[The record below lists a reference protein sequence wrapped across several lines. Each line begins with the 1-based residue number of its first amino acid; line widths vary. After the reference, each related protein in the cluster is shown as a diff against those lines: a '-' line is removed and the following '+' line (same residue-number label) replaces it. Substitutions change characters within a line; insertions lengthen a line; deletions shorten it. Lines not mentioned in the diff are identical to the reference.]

1 MRETQVRSL
10 GREDPWRRK
19 WQPTPVFLPG
29 KPHRQRSLIGYSP
42 WGRKE
47 SDTTEWLHFTSL
59 HVPYIPGSYAIL
71 FFTAL
76 DFTSITSHI
85 HSWHCFCFTSISSF
99 FLELFLHSFPVAHWA
114 PSNLGSSSFSIL
126 SFCLFILFMGF
137 SRQEYWSGLPLPS
150 PVDHVLSKLS
160 TMNCLFWMALH
171 GTAHSLT
178 ELDKAVVHVIS
189 LISFL

>member
-1 MRETQVRSL
+1 MAKCPPTMWETQVRSL

-29 KPHRQRSLIGYSP
+29 KSHRQRSLIGYSP

-85 HSWHCFCFTSISSF
+85 HNWV
-99 FLELFLHSFPVAHWA
+99 LFLPWLH
-114 PSNLGSSSFSIL
+114 
-126 SFCLFILFMGF
+126 LFILSGVIYLISLGIHLLVSYLFAFSCYSWGF
-137 SRQEYWSGLPLPS
+137 QGKNSE
-150 PVDHVLSKLS
+150 VA
-160 TMNCLFWMALH
+160 C
-171 GTAHSLT
+171 HSLLQWT
-178 ELDKAVVHVIS
+178 TFCQNSSPWPDHLEWSYMAWLLVS
-189 LISFL
+189 LN

>member
-1 MRETQVRSL
+1 MISWEWWNLHSGVWTRDPICYNTVNLKRIPGLQVAQMAKCPPTMWETQVRSL

-29 KPHRQRSLIGYSP
+29 KSHRQRSLIGYSP

-85 HSWHCFCFTSISSF
+85 HNWV
-99 FLELFLHSFPVAHWA
+99 LFLLWFH
-114 PSNLGSSSFSIL
+114 
-126 SFCLFILFMGF
+126 LFIL
-137 SRQEYWSGLPLPS
+137 SG
-150 PVDHVLSKLS
+150 V
-160 TMNCLFWMALH
+160 
-171 GTAHSLT
+171 SL
-178 ELDKAVVHVIS
+178 
-189 LISFL
+189 LISSSILGTYRPEEFLFQ